1 LTQSVY
7 AVLFDLDN
15 TLYDRD
21 KAFAEWANWFVRD
34 RLGLVNQ
41 FEIEKEVDFIVRQ
54 DAHGIAPLEDRL
66 QGLKARYSTLTE
78 PLAEFMDAYRRQ
90 LLDFLPRLDDDTNKL
105 LDALEV
111 GSVPFGI
118 VTNGAPSQLDK
129 IRRLGLDTR
138 ASVVLVSEILGVR
151 KPDPEIFL
159 AAANEVGKA
168 PCEILFVG
176 DHPAADIG
184 GALGAGMQA
193 AWLRRGRE
201 WPQELS
207 DRAPNYIIDSLAEL
221 MWIVESHT
229 PNLEH
234 QCPTG

>member
-1 LTQSVY
+1 LTHVVT

-21 KAFAEWANWFVRD
+21 KVFAAWANWFVRD

-54 DAHGIAPLEDRL
+54 DGHGIAPLEDRL
-66 QGLKARYSTLTE
+66 RGLKARYSVLTE

-90 LLDFLPRLDDDTNKL
+90 LLDSLPPLDDETNIL
-105 LDALEV
+105 LDALEA
-111 GSVPFGI
+111 GGVPCGI

-129 IRRLGLDTR
+129 IRKLGLDTR

-159 AAANEVGKA
+159 AAAKQIGIA

-207 DRAPNYIIDSLAEL
+207 DRAPNYIINSLAEL
-221 MWIVESHT
+221 MWIAESRT

-234 QCPTG
+234 QCPTV